1 MDYLAVSHTKRTRVK
16 LWEGVILPGCDS
28 PEQAAPPPPP
38 LQQNAGSLRCK
49 TSGKEEW
56 RELICYAEG
65 DVLLKCILDDQS
77 QLGKLGGKW

>member
-1 MDYLAVSHTKRTRVK
+1 MGRGHFTWLR
-16 LWEGVILPGCDS
+16 LPG
-28 PEQAAPPPPP
+28 AGRPPP